1 MLPAERPGARTSLTD
16 DPDRPVR
23 MPVPADDLGHPLDE
37 FFDRIREHRGRR
49 YASYDS
55 ARPNGRHSA
64 VVTMVHDESVFLPI
78 WLAYYSRHFAPE
90 DIHVLDNDTT
100 DGSTDRD
107 GFVRVPVAHD
117 SVDMTWMMRTVQD
130 YQHELIDRY
139 DAVLVTD
146 VDEIVAP
153 DPHWGTLGQYLDR
166 FDEPWVNCLGYEL
179 LHMRDREPPFRAD
192 RPVLEQRGH
201 WYANDDYD
209 KPALATE
216 PMHWKPGFH
225 RRADDEFTLDPDLRM
240 IHLHRM
246 DYDICQAR
254 HRRLSARRWSPDTTE
269 AGWASHNRVTADR
282 EFERW
287 FYEQSS
293 DTNIGVAVERIP
305 DHWRGLF

>member
-1 MLPAERPGARTSLTD
+1 
-16 DPDRPVR
+16 

-37 FFDRIREHRGRR
+37 FFDRIHEHRGRR
-49 YASYDS
+49 YASYDP
-55 ARPNGRHSA
+55 ARPNGRRSA

-78 WLAYYSRHFAPE
+78 WLGYYSRFFAPE

-100 DGSTDRD
+100 DGSTDGG

-117 SVDMTWMMRTVQD
+117 MFDDTWRVRTVED
-130 YQHELIDRY
+130 YQHDLVERY

-146 VDEIVAP
+146 VDEIVVP
-153 DPHWGTLGQYLDR
+153 DPEWGTLGEYLDR

-179 LHMRDREPPFRAD
+179 LHMRDREPAFDPA
-192 RPVLEQRGH
+192 RPVLEQRGY

-225 RRADDEFTLDPDLRM
+225 RRADDEFTLDPDLRL

-246 DYDICQAR
+246 DYEVCLER
-254 HRRLSARRWSPDTTE
+254 HRRLRARQWNREDV
-269 AGWASHNRVTADR
+269 ALGRGSHIWNVDDA

-287 FYEQSS
+287 FYEESS
-293 DTNIGVAVERIP
+293 DKNLGIALERIP
-305 DHWRGLF
+305 DSWRGAF